1 MIDRDGR
8 LLTVLEAPGGTG
20 IPLKY
25 VGKMQDGRPLYA
37 CGDSQE
43 QSLAVLGY
51 DGQEDKILY
60 QGEYEFLQNCLICSN
75 GDIVYGQ
82 NGKLLRW
89 DGLQGVCELLYDG
102 KNLNFMN
109 CDGMLEG
116 AEGEVYAVFR
126 QEDGTFIYGFTD
138 RVVETVVI
146 RLELLTWANDYI
158 ETCVSEYMRR
168 HPGVVI
174 EMAER
179 QENTESQQSRV
190 LAQISQG
197 EGPDLLLVN
206 RQQLWPFRGRR
217 AGGIV
222 DCIDRR

>member
-1 MIDRDGR
+1 MGRVGVIDRDGR

-82 NGKLLRW
+82 NGKLLR
-89 DGLQGVCELLYDG
+89 
-102 KNLNFMN
+102 
-109 CDGMLEG
+109 
-116 AEGEVYAVFR
+116 
-126 QEDGTFIYGFTD
+126 
-138 RVVETVVI
+138 
-146 RLELLTWANDYI
+146 
-158 ETCVSEYMRR
+158 
-168 HPGVVI
+168 
-174 EMAER
+174 
-179 QENTESQQSRV
+179 
-190 LAQISQG
+190 
-197 EGPDLLLVN
+197 
-206 RQQLWPFRGRR
+206 
-217 AGGIV
+217 
-222 DCIDRR
+222 